1 METLEVTEKKR
12 PVASVRALPKNISA
26 RSRKLLLLLAG
37 GVVLVVIVLILLPPK
52 VMTTHSTTMTLRDEA
67 AGTGFVRAKVTIGI
81 GAKINGVVLKTYV
94 DQGDIVKK
102 GQILAEL
109 QNQDLQSQVGQA
121 ASLTQAQQAGLSSAR
136 ANLSAN
142 RARLQASISAVGKS
156 QAGLR
161 LAEIN
166 YQRAKS
172 LYEGGV
178 LSKEAF
184 DTAETTHLQAQE
196 DLRIS
201 QALQSSAED
210 QVRAAEAEVAA
221 AERTVAGS
229 EAGVRLQQAN
239 LQYTIVS
246 SPVDGYVVSRDLEE
260 GGTVVPGLSIF
271 TVAAQSSPIWVSA
284 NIDER
289 ETNGLKVGQPAW
301 ITLRSAPDRKL
312 AGVVSRVGT
321 EADPVTEE
329 IVVDVAFNQP
339 IPNLKLNETAEV
351 YILKSE
357 KAEANALPTTAIISA
372 RDGPAVW
379 TVAQGTLQ
387 SRAITLGVRDKRGL
401 VEVLSGL
408 SATDAVLVQPN
419 ATGMSLVSGKRVRA
433 GLVQATPAGLR

>member
-1 METLEVTEKKR
+1 METVEATVSTR
-12 PVASVRALPKNISA
+12 VVPVRALPKGMP
-26 RSRKLLLLLAG
+26 RRLRKLWLLVPG
-37 GVVLVVIVLILLPPK
+37 GIALVLIVLILLPPK
-52 VMTTHSTTMTLRDEA
+52 VPTTHLSTMTLRDEA

-102 GQILAEL
+102 GQVLAEL

-121 ASLTQAQQAGLSSAR
+121 ASLTQAQQAALSSAR
-136 ANLSAN
+136 ANLSAS

-166 YQRAKS
+166 YRRAKS
-172 LYEGGV
+172 LYESGV
-178 LSKEAF
+178 FSKEAL
-184 DTAETTHLQAQE
+184 DTAETAYVQAQE
-196 DLRIS
+196 DLRNS

-221 AERTVAGS
+221 ADRTLAGS

-260 GGTVVPGLSIF
+260 GGTVVPGLPIF
-271 TVAAQSSPIWVSA
+271 TVAQSSVIWVSA

-289 ETNGLKVGQPAW
+289 EIDGLKVGQPAT
-301 ITLRSAPDRKL
+301 IALRSAPARKIPS
-312 AGVVSRVGT
+312 VVARIAK

-329 IVVDVAFNQP
+329 VVVDVAFAQQP
-339 IPNLKLNETAEV
+339 PDLKLNETAEV

-357 KAEANALPTTAIISA
+357 KGETKALPLTAIISG
-372 RDGPAVW
+372 RDGPSVW
-379 TVAQGTLQ
+379 TVTQGKLQ
-387 SRAITLGVRDKRGL
+387 PRPISLGTRDKRGY
-401 VEVLSGL
+401 VEVLDGL
-408 SATDAVLVQPN
+408 SASDEVLVQPN
-419 ATGMSLVSGKRVRA
+419 AAGFALAPGKRVRTSR
-433 GLVQATPAGLR
+433 ATAAAAELR

>member
-1 METLEVTEKKR
+1 METLETTVKTT
-12 PVASVRALPKNISA
+12 PVNPVRALPKNMPT
-26 RSRKLLLLLAG
+26 RSRKLWLLFAG
-37 GVVLVVIVLILLPPK
+37 GIVLVLIVLILLPPK
-52 VMTTHSTTMTLRDEA
+52 VPTTHLSTMTLRDEA

-109 QNQDLQSQVGQA
+109 QNQDAQSQVGQA
-121 ASLTQAQQAGLSSAR
+121 ASLTQAQQATLSSAR
-136 ANLSAN
+136 ANLSAS

-166 YQRAKS
+166 YRRAKS

-178 LSKEAF
+178 FSKEAF
-184 DTAETTHLQAQE
+184 DTAETAHLQAQE
-196 DLRIS
+196 DLRNS

-221 AERTVAGS
+221 AERTLAGS

-246 SPVDGYVVSRDLEE
+246 SPVNGYVVSRDLEE

-271 TVAAQSSPIWVSA
+271 TVAQSSVIWVSA

-289 ETNGLKVGQPAW
+289 EIDGLKVGQPAT
-301 ITLRSAPDRKL
+301 IALRSAPGRKIP
-312 AGVVSRVGT
+312 GVVARIAK

-329 IVVDVAFNQP
+329 VVVDVAFAQQP
-339 IPNLKLNETAEV
+339 SDLKLNETAEV

-357 KAEANALPTTAIISA
+357 KGEAKALPLTAIISGQE
-372 RDGPAVW
+372 GPTVW
-379 TVAQGTLQ
+379 TVTQGKLQ
-387 SRAITLGVRDKRGL
+387 RRPISLGVKDKRGL
-401 VEVLSGL
+401 VEVLGGI
-408 SATDAVLVQPN
+408 SASDEVLLQPN
-419 ATGMSLVSGKRVRA
+419 SAGIPLASGKRVRT
-433 GLVQATPAGLR
+433 GLVKAAAAGLR

>member
-1 METLEVTEKKR
+1 M
-12 PVASVRALPKNISA
+12 
-26 RSRKLLLLLAG
+26 LLLAG
-37 GVVLVVIVLILLPPK
+37 GIALVVIVLILLPPK
-52 VMTTHSTTMTLRDEA
+52 VLTTHLSTITLRDEA

-81 GAKINGVVLKTYV
+81 GAKINGIVLKTYV
-94 DQGDIVKK
+94 DQGDSVKK
-102 GQILAEL
+102 GQVLAEL
-109 QNQDLQSQVGQA
+109 QNLDARSQVGQA
-121 ASLTQAQQAGLSSAR
+121 ASLSQAQQASLSSAR

-156 QAGLR
+156 QTGLR

-178 LSKEAF
+178 FSKEAF
-184 DTAETTHLQAQE
+184 DTAETAHLQAQE
-196 DLRIS
+196 DLRNS

-210 QVRAAEAEVAA
+210 QVRSAEAEVAA
-221 AERTVAGS
+221 AERTLAGS
-229 EAGVRLQQAN
+229 EEGVRLQQAN

-289 ETNGLKVGQPAW
+289 ETGGLKVGQPAW

-339 IPNLKLNETAEV
+339 PPNLKLNETAEV

-357 KAEANALPTTAIISA
+357 KAEAKALPLTAIISG
-372 RDGPAVW
+372 REGRAVW
-379 TVAQGTLQ
+379 AVLNGKLQ
-387 SRAITLGVRDKRGL
+387 LRPVSLGIRDKRGL
-401 VEVLSGL
+401 VEVLSGV
-408 SATDAVLVQPN
+408 SASDAVLVQPN
-419 ATGMSLVSGKRVRA
+419 AASTPLASGKRVRT
-433 GLVQATPAGLR
+433 GRVQAISSGLR